1 MSQINVN
8 TITPTSGTTITVDGD
23 LNVTG
28 TNNIIPYKVYR
39 ALITQVDT
47 AEPTA
52 IVLEN
57 TLGEVT
63 WSRVGLG
70 IYLAASPGLFT
81 EDKTFL
87 LMGRLNTLNRVDYTF
102 YRANN
107 NYAYIQTRAND
118 IDSDSLLTKTAVE
131 ICVYDSVPEPT
142 TTTTTESPTT
152 TTTTTES
159 PTTTTTTTESPT
171 TTTTTTESP
180 TTTTTTTCGPESTH
194 PYVAYFINS
203 TTSFGNFTSDF
214 SAACSSKDCL
224 NNSTCTDNGSIP
236 AAITNEDPQVGDGL
250 YGDQT
255 GCATYEISG
264 YFILPYQGTYNLFEV
279 TNGIITAKNPS

>member
-47 AEPTA
+47 AEPTV

-63 WSRVGLG
+63 WSRIGLG
-70 IYLAASPGLFT
+70 NYLAASPGLFT

-87 LMGRLNTLNRVDYTF
+87 LMGRLNTLNRVDYAFFRT
-102 YRANN
+102 NN
-107 NYAYIQTRAND
+107 NYAYIQTRGND
-118 IDSDSLLTKTAVE
+118 INSDNLLTKTAVE
-131 ICVYDSVPEPT
+131 ICVYDSVPEP
-142 TTTTTESPTT
+142 
-152 TTTTTES
+152 
-159 PTTTTTTTESPT
+159 

-250 YGDQT
+250 YGNQT

-279 TNGIITAKNPS
+279 TNGIITAKNPC

>member
-8 TITPTSGTTITVDGD
+8 TITPSSGTTITVDGD

-28 TNNIIPYKVYR
+28 TNNIVPYKVYR

-47 AEPTA
+47 AEPTV

-57 TLGEVT
+57 TLGDVT

-70 IYLAASPGLFT
+70 IYLATSPGLFT

-87 LMGRLNTLNRVDYTF
+87 LMGPLNTLNRVDYNF

-107 NYAYIQTRAND
+107 NYVYILTRAND
-118 IDSDSLLTKTAVE
+118 TDSDSLLTKTAVE
-131 ICVYDSVPEPT
+131 ICVYDNVPEPT
-142 TTTTTESPTT
+142 TTI
-152 TTTTTES
+152 
-159 PTTTTTTTESPT
+159 
-171 TTTTTTESP
+171 
-180 TTTTTTTCGPESTH
+180 TTTCGPESTH

-264 YFILPYQGTYNLFEV
+264 YYILPYQGTYNLFEV
-279 TNGIITAKNPS
+279 TNGIITAKNPC

>member
-8 TITPTSGTTITVDGD
+8 TITPASGTTITVDGD

-39 ALITQVDT
+39 ALVTQVDT

-81 EDKTFL
+81 ENKTFL

-107 NYAYIQTRAND
+107 NYAYIQTRVND

-131 ICVYDSVPEPT
+131 ICVYDSVPEP
-142 TTTTTESPTT
+142 
-152 TTTTTES
+152 
-159 PTTTTTTTESPT
+159 

-279 TNGIITAKNPS
+279 TNGIITAKNPC

>member
-8 TITPTSGTTITVDGD
+8 TITPASGTTITVDGD

-152 TTTTTES
+152 TTTTT
-159 PTTTTTTTESPT
+159 
-171 TTTTTTESP
+171 
-180 TTTTTTTCGPESTH
+180 CGPESTH

-279 TNGIITAKNPS
+279 TNGIITAKNPC